1 MATWKKVHVDSANT
15 THGTITATLGDIA
28 TAIGG
33 STSLELVVSDGNS
46 GGENELKTRSI
57 TFGANAFTD
66 TAIPTV
72 NDTNIDIIA
81 GAGLTGTGAFTTND
95 SDAVDITLAVDIPNT
110 TLLNE
115 AAASDDEVLVY
126 DTSESALRSVTV
138 SNLVSNVTGVN
149 NNTITISAGTNLG
162 TGGSFTTNAASDA
175 TVTLN
180 LDTTLEDMIGLN
192 FANSAATGI
201 GVDPSSGTDTAG
213 AGLNIHAG
221 QGTGT
226 GAGGSITF
234 QVADGGAVS
243 GSGANAL
250 ATALTIAD
258 DKTVTA
264 AGNVVVTGD
273 LTVNG
278 ATTTVSTTNLLV
290 EDVFIRLASEAAAD
304 ADTGIIF
311 GGSAQKVFG
320 WDNGTESGRF
330 GVAYSGGDAAET
342 DGFANGE
349 DFDGYMSVV
358 HSASG
363 AAAQVSAFGQLGNIY
378 VDTSNQ
384 DIYIYS

>member
-15 THGTITATLGDIA
+15 THGTITATLGDIS
-28 TAIGG
+28 TASGAA
-33 STSLELVVSDGNS
+33 SYELVVSDGSS
-46 GGENELKTRSI
+46 GDENELKTR
-57 TFGANAFTD
+57 TFAFGSNAFNSTTIGTTTNALTD
-66 TAIPTV
+66 
-72 NDTNIDIIA
+72 
-81 GAGLTGTGAFTTND
+81 GAGIADFSYDGSTGSVTV
-95 SDAVDITLAVDIPNT
+95 AVDIASATDLGSSVAEADSILVADATDSNNVKRCTLAQAI
-110 TLLNE
+110 
-115 AAASDDEVLVY
+115 AAVSSGV
-126 DTSESALRSVTV
+126 TSFT
-138 SNLVSNVTGVN
+138 
-149 NNTITISAGTNLG
+149 AGTNLTEDG
-162 TGGSFTTNAASDA
+162 NDTTGAL
-175 TVTLN
+175 VVN

-192 FANSAATGI
+192 FANSSATGI
-201 GVDPSSGTDTAG
+201 GVDASTGTNTAG
-213 AGLNIHAG
+213 ASLNIHAG

-234 QVADGGAVS
+234 QVADGGAS
-243 GSGANAL
+243 GTSANAL

-290 EDVFIRLASEAAAD
+290 EDVFIRLAAEASAD

-342 DGFANGE
+342 DGFADGE

-363 AAAQVSAFGQLGNIY
+363 ASAQVSAFNQLGNIY
-378 VDTSNQ
+378 VDTATD